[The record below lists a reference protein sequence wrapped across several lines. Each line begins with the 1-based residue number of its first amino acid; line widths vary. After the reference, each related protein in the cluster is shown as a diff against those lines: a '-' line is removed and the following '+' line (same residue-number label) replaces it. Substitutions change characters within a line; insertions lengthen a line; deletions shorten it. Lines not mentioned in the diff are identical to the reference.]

1 MKKVFIDTNVI
12 LDFIL
17 HREHWAEAKD
27 VVAHFVENRT
37 EMVMSVGGF
46 YTMHYL
52 IDKYLRKELHLDKAT
67 RIVPLRTLLTRILQT
82 FNVAEHDNASLLRG
96 VGDPQYTDLED
107 SCQYQLAMKSG
118 CELLITFDIGHFPQT
133 GDEALPVV
141 TPQAFLESAN
151 GSE

>member
-1 MKKVFIDTNVI
+1 
-12 LDFIL
+12 
-17 HREHWAEAKD
+17 
-27 VVAHFVENRT
+27 
-37 EMVMSVGGF
+37 
-46 YTMHYL
+46 MHYL

-82 FNVAEHDNASLLRG
+82 FKVAEHDNASLLRG

-133 GDEALPVV
+133 GDEALPVE
-141 TPQAFLESAN
+141 TPQAFLENVN
-151 GSE
+151 GPE